1 MMLCKNFIKI
11 GPTIWKIQTLNF
23 FKITVMGVA
32 ILIWQ
37 LCDQFLKIVIVFVKH
52 NSGVFRLIVTQIIHL
67 ISILVDIYTGI
78 NVI

>member
-1 MMLCKNFIKI
+1 M
-11 GPTIWKIQTLNF
+11 
-23 FKITVMGVA
+23 
-32 ILIWQ
+32 
-37 LCDQFLKIVIVFVKH
+37 FVKH